1 MDRGVSAV
9 MLVLP
14 LLRSLACAGDD
25 GKPDAAADDAAEAAA
40 EGAAATEVEVGG
52 TNNAAGK
59 SSDDSPVP
67 SKCDRSASRK
77 ARRNECSEKSRAWNC
92 SISVPST
99 LEPTCTDRERE
110 RDKVCV
116 WDKK

>member
-1 MDRGVSAV
+1 VLA
-9 MLVLP
+9 LVLLP
-14 LLRSLACAGDD
+14 PFRSLACAGDD
-25 GKPDAAADDAAEAAA
+25 DKPEADAADAGATDTAAEVA
-40 EGAAATEVEVGG
+40 EVEVGG

-67 SKCDRSASRK
+67 SKCDRSARRK

-99 LEPTCTDRERE
+99 LEPTCTDKER
-110 RDKVCV
+110 
-116 WDKK
+116 